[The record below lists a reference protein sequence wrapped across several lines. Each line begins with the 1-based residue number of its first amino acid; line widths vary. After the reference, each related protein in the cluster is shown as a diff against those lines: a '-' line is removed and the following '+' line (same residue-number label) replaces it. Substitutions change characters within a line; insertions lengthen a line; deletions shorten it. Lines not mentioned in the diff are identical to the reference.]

1 MQSTQDRPQAPPQQQ
16 TNIRPLGF
24 GPSPSG
30 MAIFCNRSKTDTWYT
45 LDQESQPVELPY
57 PALTGYLQS
66 IEFIKGEYKGK
77 PKSKLRFKM
86 MAHRPCTLEA
96 GSESTFTKGFLS
108 AIARLTPEQLR
119 SPIIIEATPSEQ
131 EDKVLF
137 CTVWMGGQKVRTEWD
152 EKTDWREVARK
163 AKANVAQLQRD

>member
-1 MQSTQDRPQAPPQQQ
+1 MIKTQDRSQAPLQQQ
-16 TNIRPLGF
+16 AHVRPLGF
-24 GPSPSG
+24 GESPSG
-30 MAIFCNRSKTDTWYT
+30 LAIFCNRANTNTWYT
-45 LDQESQPVELPY
+45 LNQDSQPVELPY

-108 AIARLTPEQLR
+108 AIASLTPDHLHY
-119 SPIIIEATPSEQ
+119 PITIEAIPADE
-131 EDKVLF
+131 EKVLF
-137 CTVWMGGQKVRTEWD
+137 CSVWLMGQKVFQAWD
-152 EKTDWREVARK
+152 EQTNWREVARK
-163 AKANVAQLQRD
+163 AMTNVAQLQSG